1 MDMPTRAHIWATL
14 TNINVKPF
22 CTETEVIGDQ
32 VLTYLPWMKAHEV
45 MMSAFPEYRWEFTE
59 DHSGRECHYF
69 DDGSAEVRCR
79 MTIGEHTNIT
89 YLPVHRAGKAIQSP
103 SATDINT
110 AKQRCRVKAMGEF
123 GLGYTMWLKPEV
135 AEQPAANDSEDVS
148 NTEQSKS
155 SETKAAEDEK
165 ILWVWRTCKVSDAK
179 TLSAARKKYDKVKI
193 ELVKRGLEDDGENW
207 KLLCNKR
214 GWRTEK

>member
-1 MDMPTRAHIWATL
+1 MDMPSRAHIWATL

-135 AEQPAANDSEDVS
+135 TEQPAANDSEDVS

-165 ILWVWRTCKVSDAK
+165 ILWVWRTCEVSDAK

-193 ELVKRGLEDDGENW
+193 ELAKRGLEDDGKYW
-207 KLLCNKR
+207 KLLCDKR
-214 GWRTEK
+214 GWRADK